1 MARKKAA
8 RRFPMKSVAKVVTPT
23 TRQLSLDF
31 EGSNAATQKT
41 GKSRAKAPQV
51 RQAPASI
58 DIPEKPEG

>member
-8 RRFPMKSVAKVVTPT
+8 SRFPMKSVAEVVTPT

-31 EGSNAATQKT
+31 EGHAAGVQKS
-41 GKSRAKAPQV
+41 GKSRTKAPRKAQE
-51 RQAPASI
+51 SM